1 MRLQHLKFALVSGF
15 LCCGLCVQNVRGQE
29 VLRYSI
35 VSNNTKAGSEV
46 DTFSAGGR
54 VDSAFEFNDRG
65 RGPKLA
71 AHYVLGA
78 DGAPMRTDITGNDYL
93 KAPVEE
99 QFAVEGGKAHWKST
113 SEDGSGSA
121 GGVYVSA
128 NGSAV
133 EAAII
138 VAGAGSTNRK
148 TLKTFAARGRRTRK
162 KRKNT
167 RQRGMG

>member
-54 VDSAFEFNDRG
+54 VDSTFEFNDRG

-71 AHYVLGA
+71 AHYVLDP
-78 DGAPMRTDITGNDYL
+78 DGAPARTDITGNDYL
-93 KAPVEE
+93 KAPVDEH
-99 QFAVEGGKAHWKST
+99 FAVEGGKAHWKST
-113 SEDGSGSA
+113 SEDGSASA
-121 GGVYVSA
+121 GAFYVSA
-128 NGSAV
+128 NGPGAELAMLV
-133 EAAII
+133 E
-138 VAGAGSTNRK
+138 
-148 TLKTFAARGRRTRK
+148 TLT
-162 KRKNT
+162 
-167 RQRGMG
+167 